1 MGLVSCSM
9 THHTRTRQSALGLL
23 FIVRKAYSGKE
34 YDVSG
39 YTMSEI
45 IASVYDL
52 SITKKLY
59 ED

>member
-1 MGLVSCSM
+1 M